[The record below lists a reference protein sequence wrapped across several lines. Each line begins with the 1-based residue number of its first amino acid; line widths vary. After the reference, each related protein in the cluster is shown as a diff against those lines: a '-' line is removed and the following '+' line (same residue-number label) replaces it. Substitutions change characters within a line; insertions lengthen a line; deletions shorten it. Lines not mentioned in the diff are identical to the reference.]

1 MKLLKPREKPS
12 LRNHFKSVR
21 RRLERWRKT
30 RTHRS
35 PIPEAIWASAS
46 ELASEYGLAKT
57 ARELRLDYYS
67 LKERVQ
73 ASTITGEAQAQT
85 SFVELLPQVSAA
97 PCECT
102 IELED
107 GSGAKMRVHLK
118 GTTLPDIVG
127 LNDGFWR
134 DRA

>member
-1 MKLLKPREKPS
+1 ML
-12 LRNHFKSVR
+12 
-21 RRLERWRKT
+21 
-30 RTHRS
+30 
-35 PIPEAIWASAS
+35 WASAS
-46 ELASEYGLAKT
+46 ELAGEYGLAKT

-67 LKERVQ
+67 LKGRVQ
-73 ASTITGEAQAQT
+73 ASTIAGEAQTQS
-85 SFVELLPQVSAA
+85 SFVELLPQVSSA

-118 GTTLPDIVG
+118 GTTIPDITR